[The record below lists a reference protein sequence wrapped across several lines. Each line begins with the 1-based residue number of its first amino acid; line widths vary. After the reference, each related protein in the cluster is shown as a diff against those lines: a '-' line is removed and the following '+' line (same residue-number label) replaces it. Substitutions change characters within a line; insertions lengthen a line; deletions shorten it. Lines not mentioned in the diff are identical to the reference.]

1 VRIAVGMISS
11 SRNSRSGVDIGME
24 EDRND
29 DMDEKDIMMSL
40 IVD

>member
-1 VRIAVGMISS
+1 MRIAVGMISS
-11 SRNSRSGVDIGME
+11 SRNSRNGVYVGME

-29 DMDEKDIMMSL
+29 DMDEKDIMISL